1 MTSRGKSAPTAQV
14 GAITVAD
21 RLRQARR
28 RRFVGRTDELDL
40 FRTALTSDESD
51 FTVLFV
57 HGPGGIGKTT
67 LLGALAEAA
76 SGAIVHRASR
86 RFRAHWPCVL
96 LRLQL
101 KAW

>member
-1 MTSRGKSAPTAQV
+1 MTSRGKSTPAAEL

-28 RRFVGRTDELDL
+28 RRFVGRTGELEL
-40 FRTALTSDESD
+40 FRTALTPGGSG

-76 SGAIVHRASR
+76 EEANATAVRLDARSPPPNESRSGPHR
-86 RFRAHWPCVL
+86 RA
-96 LRLQL
+96 
-101 KAW
+101 